1 MNGHA
6 LFFFVRCGEGKEKFV
21 NLPLDRACAEMGGK
35 SARAHPFRHS
45 SIRITPY
52 TTLASVPN
60 TMTGPATT
68 NIFDAIPVM
77 KPSLLKS
84 MAGETTE
91 LAKPVIGTSVPAP
104 AKRAMEL

>member
-1 MNGHA
+1 MARTCAKKESAAA
-6 LFFFVRCGEGKEKFV
+6 LLF
-21 NLPLDRACAEMGGK
+21 
-35 SARAHPFRHS
+35 SHS
-45 SIRITPY
+45 SIRTTPY
-52 TTLASVPN
+52 TTLVSVPN

>member
-1 MNGHA
+1 M
-6 LFFFVRCGEGKEKFV
+6 
-21 NLPLDRACAEMGGK
+21 
-35 SARAHPFRHS
+35 
-45 SIRITPY
+45 ITPY

-68 NIFDAIPVM
+68 NIFDAMPVM

>member
-1 MNGHA
+1 MNQKGEMPRH
-6 LFFFVRCGEGKEKFV
+6 LSFFY
-21 NLPLDRACAEMGGK
+21 
-35 SARAHPFRHS
+35 S
-45 SIRITPY
+45 SIRTTPY

-68 NIFDAIPVM
+68 NIFDAMPVM

>member
-1 MNGHA
+1 MPA
-6 LFFFVRCGEGKEKFV
+6 PRR
-21 NLPLDRACAEMGGK
+21 PPTAWTRA
-35 SARAHPFRHS
+35 SP
-45 SIRITPY
+45 PY
-52 TTLASVPN
+52 ATLASVPN

-68 NIFDAIPVM
+68 NIFDAMPVM